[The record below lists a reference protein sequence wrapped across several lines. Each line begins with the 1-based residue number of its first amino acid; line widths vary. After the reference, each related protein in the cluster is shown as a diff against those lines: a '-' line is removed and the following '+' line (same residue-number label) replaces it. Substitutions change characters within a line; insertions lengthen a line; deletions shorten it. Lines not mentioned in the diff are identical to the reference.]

1 MSSDFRPK
9 KLFGKFMHVTNT
21 AIKTKSGKT
30 LVFFL
35 GAGFCPFC
43 AAERWSIVEA
53 LKNFGTWQDLQE
65 DFSAEKDEKYL
76 NIPTFNFVNASY
88 SSSYVEFQ
96 AIETAD
102 RHFNAMDNEGKD
114 QYDILENYNP
124 DQIIPFTL
132 IDGQFMQA
140 GSGYSPKLFEGLDHN
155 RVREQ
160 ILDPKSTLG
169 SSIKNET
176 AFLMALICSTLK
188 NFTGE
193 GCNNSRIT
201 ELVKQISTN

>member
-76 NIPTFNFVNASY
+76 NIPTFNFVNAS
-88 SSSYVEFQ
+88 
-96 AIETAD
+96 
-102 RHFNAMDNEGKD
+102 
-114 QYDILENYNP
+114 LEYHRN
-124 DQIIPFTL
+124 
-132 IDGQFMQA
+132 
-140 GSGYSPKLFEGLDHN
+140 SG
-155 RVREQ
+155 
-160 ILDPKSTLG
+160 
-169 SSIKNET
+169 
-176 AFLMALICSTLK
+176 
-188 NFTGE
+188 
-193 GCNNSRIT
+193 
-201 ELVKQISTN
+201 

>member
-9 KLFGKFMHVTNT
+9 KIFGKFMHVND
-21 AIKTKSGKT
+21 IPLETKSGKT

-43 AAERWSIVEA
+43 AAERWAVVEA
-53 LKNFGTWQDLQE
+53 LKNFGTWENLPE

-76 NIPTFNFVNASY
+76 NIPTFNFPNASY
-88 SSSYVEFQ
+88 SSRYVEFQ

-102 RHFNAMDNEGKD
+102 RHFNAIDNGGRD
-114 QYDILENYNP
+114 PYGILENYNP

-140 GSGYSPKLFEGLDHN
+140 GCGYSPKLFEGLDHDK
-155 RVREQ
+155 VREQ
-160 ILDPKSTLG
+160 ILDPPSALG

-176 AFLMALICSTLK
+176 AFLTALMCSTLK
-188 NFTGE
+188 NYAE
-193 GCNNSRIT
+193 GVCSENNIK
-201 ELVKQISTN
+201 ELIKQLSAN